1 MSAEFR
7 RKKLEQFFAS
17 DEAEKEFAQ
26 LMRDFIFQ
34 SSMLAL
40 KADENKI
47 TPDKTIISEGC
58 IFLHELCE
66 VLEDNELN
74 ANH

>member
-1 MSAEFR
+1 MSVEFR

-17 DEAEKEFAQ
+17 DEDEKEFAQ
-26 LMRDFIFQ
+26 LMRDFIFH

-47 TPDKTIISEGC
+47 TLDKTIISEGC

-66 VLEDNELN
+66 VLEDNELDLKY
-74 ANH
+74 